1 MYDFI
6 RVLVIAQAVVIEILY
21 AYAILTNCKQ
31 LYRDRQLQVDKVSYS
46 LGIGMVVRNLG
57 VMFLVGVE
65 ISYIVMRLGDHNLD
79 ARTAVFQF
87 CLIGFGYAWGFV
99 DMRSFKASKTDVAV
113 SVLTE
118 MHKDLE

>member
-1 MYDFI
+1 MI
-6 RVLVIAQAVVIEILY
+6 VEAVIVEILY
-21 AYAILTNCKQ
+21 VYAIWANCKQ

-46 LGIGMVVRNLG
+46 LGVGMIVRNLG

-65 ISYIVMRLGDHNLD
+65 ISYILTRLGNKDLD
-79 ARTAVFQF
+79 VRTIVFQF
-87 CLIGFGYAWGFV
+87 CLIAFAYAWGFV

-118 MHKDLE
+118 MHKDPE